1 VKMEPGCCQIYRM
14 MMPPRHVFSVTVDDD
29 ARFEAT
35 ARRADAMVAAKQA
48 AFS

>member
-1 VKMEPGCCQIYRM
+1 M
-14 MMPPRHVFSVTVDDD
+14 MMPPRHVFSVTVDGD